1 MNNIS
6 ALLFQL
12 AASAPRKTAL
22 IQGGRTLDYA
32 HLAANVRKR
41 VKFYRDK
48 GLRDGDRVLVCVPM
62 SIALYEILLA
72 LFHLGCTAV
81 FLDSWADRER
91 MDGALRDAG
100 CRGFI
105 GIPKSF
111 LLLLRSRE
119 LRRVPVKLFASS
131 TGADEDTQTP
141 GMEETALIT
150 FTTGSTGRRRPKA
163 AKRTHGFLLEQHR
176 VLTREMA
183 LPPDSVDLATLP
195 IFALNNLACGL
206 TTIIPSF
213 DMRRPGDVDGAKI
226 LSEAER
232 YGATTVTASPAFLE
246 CLMRAM
252 TPGRVPTL
260 RSVFTGGA
268 AIDPPFARR
277 LLDAF
282 PGRTITAIYGSTEAE
297 PIASLP
303 MPFLAECKDISRGL
317 PAGKPIDEITLVI
330 LPLHAEIRPAY
341 AQEEWDALRVKDDEI
356 GEICVAGPHVLR
368 EYYQNPQAERENKI
382 HVGDAVYHRTG
393 DAGRL
398 DDSGMLYLCGRVSTL
413 FRDASGALV
422 CPMILESQLKTL
434 PGVRAGTVLRT
445 DSGVAA
451 VLETELPEADA
462 AKLLRDNAVPFDRIV
477 RLDHIPRD
485 PRHNS
490 KLDYGAL
497 RRLL

>member
-6 ALLFQL
+6 GLLFRL
-12 AASAPRKTAL
+12 ADTAPHKTAL
-22 IQGGRTLDYA
+22 IQNGRALDYA
-32 HLAANVRKR
+32 LLAANVRKR
-41 VKFYRDK
+41 VKLYRDK
-48 GLRDGDRVLVCVPM
+48 GLRDGDRVLVFVPM

-91 MDGALRDAG
+91 MDGALRTAG
-100 CRGFI
+100 CSGFI

-131 TGADEDTQTP
+131 TGATEDSQEP
-141 GMEETALIT
+141 GTEETALIT
-150 FTTGSTGRRRPKA
+150 FTTGSTGQPKA

-176 VLTREMA
+176 VLTKEMA

-206 TTIIPSF
+206 TTVIPSF

-226 LSEAER
+226 LTEAER

-252 TPGRVPTL
+252 TPRRVPTL

-277 LLDAF
+277 LLDTF
-282 PGRTITAIYGSTEAE
+282 PGREITAIYGSTEAE

-303 MPFLAECKDISRGL
+303 MPFLADCEDISRGL
-317 PAGKPIDEITLVI
+317 PAGRPIDEISLAI
-330 LPLHAEIRPAY
+330 LPLGVEIQPTY
-341 AQEEWDALRVKDDEI
+341 TPEEWDALRVKDGGI

-368 EYYQNPQAERENKI
+368 EYYHNPQAERENKI

-393 DAGRL
+393 DAGRQ
-398 DDSGMLYLCGRVSTL
+398 DGSGMLYLCGRTSTL
-413 FRDASGALV
+413 FRDASGELV
-422 CPMILESQLKTL
+422 CPMILESLLKTL
-434 PGVRAGTVLRT
+434 HGIRAGTILRT
-445 DSGVAA
+445 DSGVVAC
-451 VLETELPEADA
+451 LETDLPEADA
-462 AKLLRDNAVPFDRIV
+462 EKLLRENSVPFDRLV

-497 RRLL
+497 RRLV

>member
-1 MNNIS
+1 M
-6 ALLFQL
+6 
-12 AASAPRKTAL
+12 
-22 IQGGRTLDYA
+22 
-32 HLAANVRKR
+32 
-41 VKFYRDK
+41 
-48 GLRDGDRVLVCVPM
+48 
-62 SIALYEILLA
+62 
-72 LFHLGCTAV
+72 
-81 FLDSWADRER
+81 W
-91 MDGALRDAG
+91 
-100 CRGFI
+100 
-105 GIPKSF
+105 GI
-111 LLLLRSRE
+111 
-119 LRRVPVKLFASS
+119 
-131 TGADEDTQTP
+131 
-141 GMEETALIT
+141 
-150 FTTGSTGRRRPKA
+150 
-163 AKRTHGFLLEQHR
+163 
-176 VLTREMA
+176 
-183 LPPDSVDLATLP
+183 P

-206 TTIIPSF
+206 TTVIPSF

-226 LSEAER
+226 LAEAER

-277 LLDAF
+277 LLDTF

-317 PAGKPIDEITLVI
+317 PAGRPIDEITLAI
-330 LPLHAEIRPAY
+330 LPLQTEIQASY
-341 AQEEWDALRVKDDEI
+341 TQEEWDALRIKDGEI

-368 EYYQNPQAERENKI
+368 EYYHNPQAERENKI
-382 HVGDAVYHRTG
+382 HVGNAVYHRTG

-398 DDSGMLYLCGRVSTL
+398 DESGMLYLCGRASTL
-413 FRDASGALV
+413 FRDASGNLV
-422 CPMILESQLKTL
+422 CPMILESLLKTL

-451 VLETELPEADA
+451 CLETELPESDA
-462 AKLLRDNAVPFDRIV
+462 AKLLRENAVPFDRVV

-497 RRLL
+497 RRII